1 MAIVTK
7 KISPEWFELIQAGK
21 KTYELRLNDFEIN
34 PGDTLLLEEWTDD
47 SPRVKTGRTLEK
59 IVTYIGRFKP
69 QEITWASQEDV
80 KNKGLQIIS
89 FK

>member
-7 KISPEWFELIQAGK
+7 KISPEWFELILAGK

-47 SPRVKTGRTLEK
+47 NPRVKTGRTLEK

-69 QEITWASQEDV
+69 QEITWASQADV
-80 KNKGLQIIS
+80 MNKGLQIIS